1 MNNMYYNTVNEL
13 LKESLQIL
21 MVSEVF
27 KDFRLVGG
35 TSLSLQL
42 GHRMSIDIDLFSDAI
57 YGSIDFNELDIFLKS
72 AFTYVDSSNDLEPAM
87 GKSYLIGT
95 DKDNNVKLDIYYTD
109 TFIRPLLTVDEI
121 RLATT
126 EEIIA
131 MKIDV
136 VQRGGRK
143 KDFWDLHECLPN
155 YGIGKMLE
163 LHEERYPYGHDK
175 DLILKNFTDF
185 TSADDDFDPICL
197 QGKYWEFIKEDI
209 EEAVNKYQKS

>member
-1 MNNMYYNTVNEL
+1 MYYNTVNDL
-13 LKESLQIL
+13 LKNSLQIV
-21 MVSEVF
+21 MSSEIF

-42 GHRMSIDIDLFSDAI
+42 GHRMSIDIDLFSDAT
-57 YGSIDFNELDIFLKS
+57 YGSVDFKAIDKFLRS
-72 AFTYVDSSNDLEPAM
+72 AFIYVDHSNDLEPAM
-87 GKSYLIGT
+87 GKSYLVGS
-95 DKDNNVKLDIYYTD
+95 DKDNTVKLDIYYTD
-109 TFIRPLLTVDEI
+109 SFIRPAIIADEI
-121 RLATT
+121 RLATI

-155 YGIGKMLE
+155 YGIAKMLE

-175 DLILKNFTDF
+175 DLILKNLIDF

-209 EEAVNKYQKS
+209 EEAANKYRTS

>member
-1 MNNMYYNTVNEL
+1 MSNMYYNTVNEL
-13 LKESLQIL
+13 LKDSLQIL
-21 MVSEVF
+21 MASEVF

-42 GHRMSIDIDLFSDAI
+42 GHRISIDTDLFSDAA
-57 YGSIDFNELDIFLKS
+57 YRSIDFNELYRFLRS

-95 DKDNNVKLDIYYTD
+95 DKDNTVKLDVYYTD
-109 TFIRPLLTVDEI
+109 SFIRPALIADEI
-121 RLATT
+121 RLGTI

-163 LHEERYPYGHDK
+163 LHEERFHMVK
-175 DLILKNFTDF
+175 TRI
-185 TSADDDFDPICL
+185 
-197 QGKYWEFIKEDI
+197 
-209 EEAVNKYQKS
+209 

>member
-1 MNNMYYNTVNEL
+1 MYYNTVNEL
-13 LKESLQIL
+13 LKDSLQII

-57 YGSIDFNELDIFLKS
+57 YGSIDFNELDLFLRS
-72 AFTYVDSSNDLEPAM
+72 AFTYVDSSNDLEPKM

-95 DKDNNVKLDIYYTD
+95 DKDNTVKLDIYYTD
-109 TFIRPLLTVDEI
+109 TFIRSALTVDEI
-121 RLATT
+121 RLATI

-185 TSADDDFDPICL
+185 TSSDDDFDPICL

>member
-1 MNNMYYNTVNEL
+1 MYYNTVNDL
-13 LKESLQIL
+13 LKNSLQII
-21 MVSEVF
+21 MASETF

-42 GHRMSIDIDLFSDAI
+42 GHRMSIDIDLFSDAT
-57 YGSIDFNELDIFLKS
+57 YGSLDFKAIDIFLRS
-72 AFTYVDSSNDLEPAM
+72 EFNYVDNSNELEPAM
-87 GKSYLIGT
+87 GKSYLVGT
-95 DKDNNVKLDIYYTD
+95 DKDNTVKLDIYYTD
-109 TFIRPLLTVDEI
+109 SFIRPAIIADEM
-121 RLATT
+121 RLATI

-143 KDFWDLHECLPN
+143 KDFWDLHECLQN

-175 DLILKNFTDF
+175 DLILKNLIDY

-209 EEAVNKYQKS
+209 EEAVNKYCTS

>member
-1 MNNMYYNTVNEL
+1 MYYNTVNEL
-13 LKESLQIL
+13 LKDSLQIL
-21 MVSEVF
+21 MASEAF
-27 KDFRLVGG
+27 EDFRLVGG

-42 GHRMSIDIDLFSDAI
+42 GHRMSIDIDLFTDTV
-57 YGSIDFNELDIFLKS
+57 YGSVDFQAIDNFIKS
-72 AFTYVDSSNDLEPAM
+72 AFTYADIFSDLEPAM

-95 DKDNNVKLDIYYTD
+95 DKNNAVKLDIYYTD
-109 TFIRPLLTVDEI
+109 PFIRPVITVDEI
-121 RLATT
+121 RLAST

-155 YGIGKMLE
+155 YSIEKMLE
-163 LHEERYPYGHDK
+163 LHEERYPYDHDK
-175 DLILKNFTDF
+175 DLILKNFIDF
-185 TSADDDFDPICL
+185 TFADDDFDPICL

-209 EEAVNKYQKS
+209 EEAVLKYNKS

>member
-1 MNNMYYNTVNEL
+1 MYYNTVNDL
-13 LKESLQIL
+13 LKNSLQIV
-21 MVSEVF
+21 MASETF

-42 GHRMSIDIDLFSDAI
+42 GHRMSIDIDLFNDAV
-57 YGSIDFNELDIFLKS
+57 YGSVDFKAIDNFLRS
-72 AFTYVDSSNDLEPAM
+72 AFTYVDHSNDLEPAM
-87 GKSYLIGT
+87 GKSYIVGT
-95 DKDNNVKLDIYYTD
+95 DKDNTVKLDIYYTD
-109 TFIRPLLTVDEI
+109 TFIRPPILADEI
-121 RLATT
+121 RLATI

-136 VQRGGRK
+136 IQRGGRK

-155 YGIGKMLE
+155 FGIGKMLE

-175 DLILKNFTDF
+175 DLILKNLIDF

-209 EEAVNKYQKS
+209 EEAVKNYQKS

>member
-1 MNNMYYNTVNEL
+1 MYYNTVNEL
-13 LKESLQIL
+13 LKDSLQIL
-21 MVSEVF
+21 MASEAF
-27 KDFRLVGG
+27 EDFRLVGG

-42 GHRMSIDIDLFSDAI
+42 GHRMSIDIDLFTDTV
-57 YGSIDFNELDIFLKS
+57 YGSVDFQAIDNFIKS
-72 AFTYVDSSNDLEPAM
+72 AFTYADIFSDLEPAM

-95 DKDNNVKLDIYYTD
+95 DKNNAVKLDIYYTD
-109 TFIRPLLTVDEI
+109 PFIRPVITVDEI
-121 RLATT
+121 RLAST

-143 KDFWDLHECLPN
+143 KDFWDLHKCLPN
-155 YGIGKMLE
+155 YGIEKMLE

-175 DLILKNFTDF
+175 DLILKNFIDF
-185 TSADDDFDPICL
+185 TFADDDFDPICL

-209 EEAVNKYQKS
+209 EEAVLKYNKS